1 MALLNLFQ
9 VMVIHIVMDI
19 QAFGWLWR
27 GLEMCTG
34 VTIISSV
41 LGNWD
46 GRWICSLNFPLVG
59 KSHIFISRSGG
70 WGKTRKMK
78 GLTFF

>member
-1 MALLNLFQ
+1 
-9 VMVIHIVMDI
+9 
-19 QAFGWLWR
+19 
-27 GLEMCTG
+27 MCTV

-59 KSHIFISRSGG
+59 KSHIFISRSEGG
-70 WGKTRKMK
+70 GKLER
-78 GLTFF
+78 

>member
-1 MALLNLFQ
+1 MALLSLFH
-9 VMVIHIVMDI
+9 VMVIHIIMDI

-27 GLEMCTG
+27 GLEMCTV

-59 KSHIFISRSGG
+59 KSHIFISRSEGG
-70 WGKTRKMK
+70 GKLER
-78 GLTFF
+78 